1 MPKLNLAEIA
11 VTLAL
16 VAVGVAVIFRV
27 PFLRKVL
34 VGS

>member
-1 MPKLNLAEIA
+1 MPKLSEIL

-16 VAVGVAVIFRV
+16 VAVGVAVIFRLAA
-27 PFLRKVL
+27 LRKIV